1 VKASLPD
8 YGHLDA
14 LVPAADVFVHFAWGG
29 TKQANRNDEQVHHD
43 NVRYTLDA
51 MEAAH
56 RMGCKVF
63 VDAGSQAEY
72 GTILTPITEETPCH
86 PFSEYGKA
94 KLAVYQQGTNLCS
107 RLGMKYVHLR
117 IFSLYGENDHPN
129 TLVMGSLRK
138 MLHDEATPL
147 SSCTQMWNFLYVK
160 DAAQLIHRL
169 VESVMADEAYRTD
182 VFNVASTDTRVLKD
196 FVERMHVL
204 SQSRSELLYGHVVPS
219 NVVSLNPDMTKTL
232 QRVGGMTFH
241 AFDEV
246 VEKIISKLKTEF

>member
-1 VKASLPD
+1 
-8 YGHLDA
+8 
-14 LVPAADVFVHFAWGG
+14 
-29 TKQANRNDEQVHHD
+29 
-43 NVRYTLDA
+43 
-51 MEAAH
+51 
-56 RMGCKVF
+56 
-63 VDAGSQAEY
+63 
-72 GTILTPITEETPCH
+72 
-86 PFSEYGKA
+86 
-94 KLAVYQQGTNLCS
+94 
-107 RLGMKYVHLR
+107 
-117 IFSLYGENDHPN
+117 
-129 TLVMGSLRK
+129 
-138 MLHDEATPL
+138 
-147 SSCTQMWNFLYVK
+147 MWNFLYVK